1 MGLIIGMDEA
11 GLGPNLGPFLV
22 AATVWEFP
30 GRSRNFDLF
39 EALKDAVAPEPCDRG
54 RLHVADSKQIFSTAR
69 GLADLETSALAI
81 LSAANCT
88 RPVFPDL
95 LHRLSFE
102 LEPDDWMT
110 RGTPIELPS
119 ECDRDEVAEKASRLA
134 AAMEEGWI
142 KCRGIHVAAIFP
154 SHFNRRVTST
164 DNKAAVCSEISLN
177 LLRRIWEPETTPAF
191 VIGDRHGG
199 RARYDQLLTETFG
212 TFVFRMSETPEL
224 SRYQIGDSEVRFE
237 CRAEK
242 HFAVAC
248 ASIIAKYMR
257 ELSMRMFNAFWRE
270 HVPDVRPTQGYPGD
284 ARRFADDVAHAR
296 AALGIPDEAF
306 WRAR

>member
-11 GLGPNLGPFLV
+11 GLGPNLGPFIV
-22 AATVWEFP
+22 AATAWEFP

-39 EALKDAVAPEPCDRG
+39 DALKEAVAPEPCPRG
-54 RLHVADSKQIFSTAR
+54 RIHVADSKQIFSPVR
-69 GLADLETSALAI
+69 GLADLETTALAI
-81 LSAANCT
+81 LAAANCE
-88 RPVFPDL
+88 RSVFPDL
-95 LHRLSFE
+95 LGGLAFG
-102 LEPDDWMT
+102 LEADDWMT
-110 RGTPIELPS
+110 RAAPIELPV
-119 ECDRDEVAEKASRLA
+119 ECDREQVAEKASRLA
-134 AAMEEGWI
+134 AAMDEGWI
-142 KCRGIHVAAIFP
+142 RCKGIHVAAVFP
-154 SHFNRRVTST
+154 THFNRRITST
-164 DNKAAVCSEISLN
+164 DNKAVVCSEISLD
-177 LLRRIWEPETTPAF
+177 LLKRIWNPETTPAF
-191 VIGDRHGG
+191 VVGDRHGG

-212 TFVFRMSETPEL
+212 CFVFRMSETPEL

-270 HVPDVRPTQGYPGD
+270 HVPHVRPTQGYPGD
-284 ARRFADDVAHAR
+284 ARRFANEVAHAR

>member
-11 GLGPNLGPFLV
+11 GLGPNLGPFIV

-30 GRSRNFDLF
+30 GRSRNVDLF
-39 EALKDAVAPEPCDRG
+39 EALQDAVAPEPCDRG

-81 LSAANCT
+81 LAAANCN

-95 LHRLSFE
+95 LQGLSFDF
-102 LEPDDWMT
+102 EPDDWMR
-110 RGTPIELPS
+110 RGVPIELPA
-119 ECDRDEVAEKASRLA
+119 ECDRDQVAEKSSRLA
-134 AAMEEGWI
+134 AAMEQGWI
-142 KCRGIHVAAIFP
+142 RCRGIYVQATFP
-154 SHFNRRVTST
+154 RHFNRRVTSA

-177 LLRRIWEPETTPAF
+177 LLKRIWDPETTPAF

-212 TFVFRMSETPEL
+212 CFVFRMSESPEL
-224 SRYQIGDSEVRFE
+224 SRYRIGDSEVRFE

-248 ASIIAKYMR
+248 ASIVAKYMR

-284 ARRFADDVAHAR
+284 ARRFAEEVAHAR
-296 AALGIPDEAF
+296 EALGIPDEAF